1 VKRDAITFKY
11 NRTPITNHNTLMRLS
26 LFIISLLLLSNT
38 LPVNAVEYLSA
49 ERPVKAQPQFDYDIA
64 LKTSQSAIGKQLAD
78 HKFINAKGE
87 PVSLKQFRGKPLVLS
102 MVYTSCYQICPM
114 TTRHLSTVVEKARD
128 AMGDDSFS
136 VVVIGFDT
144 KVDTPDAMQ
153 YFANKQGISDKNWNL
168 LSIDEKDLDALI
180 KDLGFLYY
188 PTSSGYDHLI
198 QATIID
204 AEGKVYRQ
212 VYGQVFDT
220 PLLVDPLLDLVLGRP
235 QPAQSFLSILSNK
248 IKLFCTVYDPRSDG
262 YYSQSMTHAV
272 MVITLTI
279 PFLWKSLSVSQSY
292 LASLCLCGAK

>member
-1 VKRDAITFKY
+1 
-11 NRTPITNHNTLMRLS
+11 M
-26 LFIISLLLLSNT
+26 
-38 LPVNAVEYLSA
+38 SA
-49 ERPVKAQPQFDYDIA
+49 EKPAEVKKEFDYDVA
-64 LKTSQSAIGKQLAD
+64 LKTSQSAIGKQLSGYT
-78 HKFINAKGE
+78 FTNAEGK
-87 PVSLKQFRGKPLVLS
+87 PVKLEDFRGKPLVLS

-128 AMGDDSFS
+128 AMGEDSFS

-153 YFANKQGISDKNWNL
+153 YFANKQGISEKNWNL
-168 LSIDEKDLDALI
+168 LSVSEEDLEALS

-198 QATIID
+198 QATVLD
-204 AEGKVYRQ
+204 ADGKVYRQ

-220 PLLVDPLLDLVLGRP
+220 PLLVDPLLELVLGRP
-235 QPAQSFLSILSNK
+235 KPAESFLSTLSNK

-262 YYSQSMTHAV
+262 YYFDYSFFVEIFVGIT
-272 MVITLTI
+272 VIFGII